1 MTLTQMTRLRIC
13 YVPFSGLQIRNSY
26 PSTVGL
32 QIRRNC
38 SVGANPTELC
48 VGAIRRNCS
57 VGAIRRNC
65 SVGAIRRNCAWV
77 QFDGTVRG
85 VTREK
90 AWGSYLSKAFA
101 NELLHFQAL
110 LLHFE
115 ARPDEWTHALGV
127 VVADRLADVVFEAA
141 VAAEVRLLDVWTRTR
156 TQAAHLAAAG

>member
-32 QIRRNC
+32 Q
-38 SVGANPTELC
+38 
-48 VGAIRRNCS
+48 IRRNCS

-127 VVADRLADVVFEAA
+127 VVADRLADVVFETA

>member
-38 SVGANPTELC
+38 AWVQFDGTVRGCNSTELC
-48 VGAIRRNCS
+48 

-77 QFDGTVRG
+77 QFDGTVAWVQFDGTVRG
-85 VTREK
+85 CNST
-90 AWGSYLSKAFA
+90 
-101 NELLHFQAL
+101 EL
-110 LLHFE
+110 
-115 ARPDEWTHALGV
+115 
-127 VVADRLADVVFEAA
+127 
-141 VAAEVRLLDVWTRTR
+141 
-156 TQAAHLAAAG
+156 